1 MAHVLLLTDTQ
12 LERICER
19 SEGLCGNNCMRL
31 EAFQSNLRYNCVIM
45 MAIWKAISMTMMKFH
60 KKG

>member
-1 MAHVLLLTDTQ
+1 MAYVLLLTDTQ

-19 SEGLCGNNCMRL
+19 S
-31 EAFQSNLRYNCVIM
+31 AKVYVATIVCVIM
-45 MAIWKAISMTMMKFH
+45 MAIWKAISMMMTKFH